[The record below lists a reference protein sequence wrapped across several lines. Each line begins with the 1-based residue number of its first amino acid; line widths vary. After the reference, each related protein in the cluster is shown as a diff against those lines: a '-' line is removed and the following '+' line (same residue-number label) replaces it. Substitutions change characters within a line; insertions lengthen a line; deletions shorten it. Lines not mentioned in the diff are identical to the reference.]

1 MKESALESIYENLCI
16 EKIKVRGKWR
26 EKCVQTS
33 EIIEETEKILPADSL
48 EQFNKVIDSLTDEM
62 SESEWE
68 HFAFGFRLGIKL
80 GLEI

>member
-1 MKESALESIYENLCI
+1 MKKSALETVYENLCI
-16 EKIKVRGKWR
+16 EKIKVRGRWK

-33 EIIEETEKILPADSL
+33 EIIEETEKLLPEELLA
-48 EQFNKVIDSLTDEM
+48 QFNKVIDSLTDEM

-80 GLEI
+80 GFEI